1 MVAIGS
7 AIGGNADAPVRRPH
21 LIRVERYRLT
31 TSRQAVTFPRTMQRC
46 RRLSRFAVLA
56 TVGLAFASSLY
67 AQKRDGR
74 LIGAVFDRSTGQP
87 LPGVTVVSLHDG
99 RALTTDTTGTFQFE
113 RLPVGIV
120 RFLFRISGFPQQG
133 LVVALAEGERMDRRI
148 ELDSTVAARHAD
160 EAPPRPVESRGQML
174 APVVVAEDASL
185 GTRFA
190 SFERRRKTGA
200 GQYLVRADIEKV
212 GANSLQDVVRTMRGV
227 NLDCSMGGA
236 SCAIR
241 MVRAPMRCLPEYIVD
256 DNADNSFGPTVPVRD
271 IEGIEVY
278 TGPADVPGEYAGR
291 NAGCGVIVIWT
302 RSGPPR
308 GKKKS

>member
-1 MVAIGS
+1 MCVQ
-7 AIGGNADAPVRRPH
+7 RC
-21 LIRVERYRLT
+21 RLT
-31 TSRQAVTFPRTMQRC
+31 TSRQAISFPRIMRTC
-46 RRLSRFAVLA
+46 RPLSRFAVLG
-56 TVGLAFASSLY
+56 TVGLACAAGLH

-74 LIGAVFDRSTGQP
+74 LLGAVFDRSTGQP
-87 LPGVTVVSLHDG
+87 LAGVTVVSLHDG
-99 RALTTDTTGTFQFE
+99 KALMTDTSGTFQFE
-113 RLPVGIV
+113 RLPTGIV
-120 RFLFRISGFPQQG
+120 RFLFRLSGFPQQG
-133 LVVALAEGERMDRRI
+133 LVVALAQGERMDRRI
-148 ELDSTVAARHAD
+148 ELDSTEAARLAD
-160 EAPPRPVESRGQML
+160 SAPPPAPASRGQML
-174 APVVVAEDASL
+174 APVVIAENASL
-185 GTRFA
+185 GPRYA

-200 GQYLVRADIEKV
+200 GQYLVRADIERV

-241 MVRAPMRCLPEYIVD
+241 MARAPMRCLPEYIVD
-256 DNADNSFGPTVPVRD
+256 DNVNNDFGPTVPVRD